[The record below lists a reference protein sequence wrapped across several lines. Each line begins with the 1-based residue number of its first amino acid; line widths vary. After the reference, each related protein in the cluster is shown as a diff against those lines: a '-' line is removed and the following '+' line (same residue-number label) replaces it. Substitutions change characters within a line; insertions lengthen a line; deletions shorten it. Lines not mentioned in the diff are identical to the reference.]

1 MSLVIGRQQG
11 VQTGVIHISV
21 PPLYALDW
29 FPARLIYNNSY
40 RDRALF
46 TSLFSM
52 EALVCLDL
60 IAIISIQQKRR
71 YYDDLSS

>member
-1 MSLVIGRQQG
+1 MSLVIGWQQG

-29 FPARLIYNNSY
+29 FPANNSY